1 MDVFLEGEYTEPEIY
16 TTPYIDFQLDKYN
29 DKEYF
34 TQKNIPLEALFAPTL
49 FINKLTKFYKTNLDI
64 PLLIYG
70 FKGCGKLSA
79 ILGLINSNLY
89 TTVIDNSD
97 NASPNNVPLLA
108 NNVSP
113 NNVPLLA
120 NNVSPNNVPLLAN
133 NVSHCNNIYYMKILD
148 KEYDKILVYENIF
161 YLNIDILSTTEIALY
176 LKHIYKISRSNSIDG
191 NKKIVIISHIEKCN
205 NESQKYIHYILDKQN
220 GNTSYIF
227 TTIKINNINKKILS
241 SCARLYFGYLNI
253 TEFSNIF
260 LFNYKTKSGF
270 EQKHFLKEYLKE
282 YYKIY
287 INNQY
292 NIGTTISQ
300 IKYII
305 DTKDI
310 TLEKLKTD
318 EFRQSLMYNIT
329 KNFIKKKLKLSSVN
343 NALDIRK
350 FLYTLLSLNI
360 DLLEFCK
367 YLIKQLL
374 ESKINNSTK
383 ALIITKSGELSYE
396 LTHINKEIISFE
408 RFIYDIIY
416 IVYKG

>member
-1 MDVFLEGEYTEPEIY
+1 MDIFLEGEYTEPEIY

-89 TTVIDNSD
+89 TTAIDNSD
-97 NASPNNVPLLA
+97 NASP
-108 NNVSP
+108 
-113 NNVPLLA
+113 
-120 NNVSPNNVPLLAN
+120 
-133 NVSHCNNIYYMKILD
+133 CNNIYYMKILD

>member
-97 NASPNNVPLLA
+97 NASP
-108 NNVSP
+108 
-113 NNVPLLA
+113 
-120 NNVSPNNVPLLAN
+120 
-133 NVSHCNNIYYMKILD
+133 CNNIYYMKILD

-329 KNFIKKKLKLSSVN
+329 KNFIN
-343 NALDIRK
+343 
-350 FLYTLLSLNI
+350 
-360 DLLEFCK
+360 K
-367 YLIKQLL
+367 Y
-374 ESKINNSTK
+374 
-383 ALIITKSGELSYE
+383 Y
-396 LTHINKEIISFE
+396 LTHAT
-408 RFIYDIIY
+408 
-416 IVYKG
+416 

>member
-1 MDVFLEGEYTEPEIY
+1 MDIFLEGEYTEPEIY

-89 TTVIDNSD
+89 TTAIDNSD
-97 NASPNNVPLLA
+97 NASP
-108 NNVSP
+108 
-113 NNVPLLA
+113 
-120 NNVSPNNVPLLAN
+120 
-133 NVSHCNNIYYMKILD
+133 CNNIYYMKILD

-416 IVYKG
+416 IIYKG

>member
-1 MDVFLEGEYTEPEIY
+1 MDIFLEGEYTEPEIY

-97 NASPNNVPLLA
+97 NASP
-108 NNVSP
+108 
-113 NNVPLLA
+113 
-120 NNVSPNNVPLLAN
+120 
-133 NVSHCNNIYYMKILD
+133 CNNIYYMKILD